1 LMPAGASGCAQ
12 TARSGKMH
20 EKAFITSSQ
29 SGDILA
35 ARSYDPSFFA
45 AVPAA
50 ENTKP
55 DGTTVGYQ
63 QPFRRVFR
71 SKFYLFGKNGGLI
84 VPPFSKAAPCKAIQQ
99 ASCGAAKSNAQQIH
113 SFIIRFS
120 GFFVNAISEKFAFF
134 TTNR

>member
-1 LMPAGASGCAQ
+1 
-12 TARSGKMH
+12 MH

-63 QPFRRVFR
+63 QPFRRV
-71 SKFYLFGKNGGLI
+71 SVSYTHMTLPTI
-84 VPPFSKAAPCKAIQQ
+84 A
-99 ASCGAAKSNAQQIH
+99 
-113 SFIIRFS
+113 
-120 GFFVNAISEKFAFF
+120 
-134 TTNR
+134 

>member
-1 LMPAGASGCAQ
+1 MSAGCAL
-12 TARSGKMH
+12 SEKMH

-55 DGTTVGYQ
+55 DGTTVDYQ
-63 QPFRRVFR
+63 QPLRRVFR
-71 SKFYLFGKNGGLI
+71 SKFYLFEKNGGLI
-84 VPPFSKAAPCKAIQQ
+84 VPPFSKAAPCKAIRQ
-99 ASCGAAKSNAQQIH
+99 ASCGAAKSNVQQIH
-113 SFIIRFS
+113 NFIIRFS

-134 TTNR
+134 TTNP

>member
-1 LMPAGASGCAQ
+1 MGAGCAL
-12 TARSGKMH
+12 SEKMH

-63 QPFRRVFR
+63 QPLRRVFR
-71 SKFYLFGKNGGLI
+71 SKFYLFEKNGGLI
-84 VPPFSKAAPCKAIQQ
+84 VPPFF
-99 ASCGAAKSNAQQIH
+99 KSSTVQSH
-113 SFIIRFS
+113 PT
-120 GFFVNAISEKFAFF
+120 GFVRGSQKQR
-134 TTNR
+134 TTNT